1 MISSI
6 NKKKNYL
13 DQKIENGNRKKRRDN
28 MEIADS

>member
-6 NKKKNYL
+6 NKKKNSL

-28 MEIADS
+28 LEIADS